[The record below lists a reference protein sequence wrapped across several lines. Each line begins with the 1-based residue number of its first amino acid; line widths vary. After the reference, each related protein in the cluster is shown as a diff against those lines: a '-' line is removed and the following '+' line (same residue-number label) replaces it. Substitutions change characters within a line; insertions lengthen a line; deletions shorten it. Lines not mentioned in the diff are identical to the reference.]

1 MTATCDNAT
10 PSSTSPRA
18 GTRLWVPVSLA
29 MFVAAWGG
37 NEFTPLLVMYRQ
49 DGGLSPIA
57 VDGLLFT
64 YVLGIV
70 PALLLGG
77 PLSDRFGRR
86 PLMLPA
92 PILAGLGSLLL
103 ALGPHSV
110 GLLSVGRVLSGV
122 ALGLS
127 MAVGGS
133 WIAELTVRDGQPA
146 AVGARRAAMSLTA
159 GFGIGA
165 GLAAV
170 LAQWGPWPTV
180 LPYAV
185 NITLAVGALAW
196 LTTTP
201 ETRSRKADQPRK
213 RLVND
218 LKIPGVAHRRFLFVV
233 IPLAPWV
240 FGACATAY
248 AIIPALMSARTSGAP
263 IAFAGLCC
271 VLGLAAGF
279 GIQSVGR
286 RIDDPNSIR
295 AVATALIILAI
306 GMGLAVASAMMLTI
320 WMSLVAAAVLG
331 CGYGMAMI
339 SGLLEVQRMAGPDNL
354 AGLTAVFYGVTYL
367 GFAMPMLLAWISE
380 QFTAVTYPMMF
391 GFGVVAA
398 LICLLV
404 VVVAHR
410 YDRAASADATSNST
424 TLTDTTPAI
433 R

>member
-1 MTATCDNAT
+1 MTATCPTDAPT
-10 PSSTSPRA
+10 TSTSRTA
-18 GTRLWVPVSLA
+18 LWIPVSLA
-29 MFVAAWGG
+29 MFTAAWGG

-49 DGGLSPIA
+49 DGGLSPVA

-64 YVLGIV
+64 YVLGII

-77 PLSDRFGRR
+77 PLSDRYGRR

-110 GLLSVGRVLSGV
+110 ALLSTGRVFSGV

-133 WIAELTVRDGQPA
+133 WIAELTVREGQHA

-170 LAQWGPWPTV
+170 LAQWGPWPEV

-185 NITLAVGALAW
+185 NITLAAGALAW

-201 ETRSRKADQPRK
+201 ETRPRPARQN
-213 RLVND
+213 RLVDD

-233 IPLAPWV
+233 VPVAPWV

-248 AIIPALMSARTSGAP
+248 AVIPALMSARTAGAP

-286 RIDDPNSIR
+286 RIDDPNSVR
-295 AVATALIILAI
+295 AVATALVILAV
-306 GMGLAVASAMMLTI
+306 GMALAVASAMMLTI

-367 GFAMPMLLAWISE
+367 GFAVPMVLAFISE
-380 QFTAVTYPMMF
+380 RFTAITYPMMF

-398 LICLLV
+398 VICLI
-404 VVVAHR
+404 VVVAAHR
-410 YDRAASADATSNST
+410 FDRSSDRLDGAATVT
-424 TLTDTTPAI
+424 

>member
-86 PLMLPA
+86 PLMQPA

-110 GLLSVGRVLSGV
+110 GLLSVGRVFSGV

-201 ETRSRKADQPRK
+201 ETRSRKAGSARK
-213 RLVND
+213 RLVDD

-306 GMGLAVASAMMLTI
+306 GMGLAVASAMMLTL